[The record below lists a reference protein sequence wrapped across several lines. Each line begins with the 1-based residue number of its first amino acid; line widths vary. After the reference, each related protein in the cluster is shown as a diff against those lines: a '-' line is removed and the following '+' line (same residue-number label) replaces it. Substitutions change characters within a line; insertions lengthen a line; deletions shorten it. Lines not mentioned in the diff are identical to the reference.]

1 MIWASSV
8 PGGSDV
14 HSTLARWRRRRPSAS
29 FMAIRASQVER
40 LGVATKTL
48 EMRESPDIGFLHDVL
63 GLAVV
68 AQDAAGK
75 PVKPAIIRLHD
86 GANGRLVAGAGA
98 RDQFGVAIRDGSN
111 LWGLGV
117 AHDWAARSVDRL
129 LLTVG
134 CGKAK

>member
-1 MIWASSV
+1 
-8 PGGSDV
+8 
-14 HSTLARWRRRRPSAS
+14 
-29 FMAIRASQVER
+29 
-40 LGVATKTL
+40 
-48 EMRESPDIGFLHDVL
+48 MRESPHIGFLDDVL
-63 GLAVV
+63 GFTVI

-86 GANGRLVAGAGA
+86 DADGRLVAGAGA